1 LPGRRRWLAVIVVFL
16 WVRGRNL
23 RCSGL
28 SPRHL
33 PRWCLCYMVCGCACR
48 RKGSGRRGTSRL
60 HLRWFRAA
68 AMAARMSLARLVLD
82 VACGDAWRRL
92 ACVIQLARDMA
103 GGCAIRETQPT
114 SNLLVEASRLGFSR
128 NISGLSILAI
138 NSASELR
145 PQCYIRACLLTGVL
159 TLGLAW
165 EAAVPWCLVSGLG
178 LQHYRLGRMAD
189 LAVCKVLSGLHAF
202 EQSTA
207 LASLECP
214 ILENFTGALL
224 VNLRWACVYEG
235 RVPRPV

>member
-1 LPGRRRWLAVIVVFL
+1 
-16 WVRGRNL
+16 
-23 RCSGL
+23 
-28 SPRHL
+28 
-33 PRWCLCYMVCGCACR
+33 
-48 RKGSGRRGTSRL
+48 L

-145 PQCYIRACLLTGVL
+145 PQCYIRACLLTGFSPWAWPGELRYPGVWFPAWGCNTTVLAGWL
-159 TLGLAW
+159 TLQF
-165 EAAVPWCLVSGLG
+165 VRFFPDS
-178 LQHYRLGRMAD
+178 MP
-189 LAVCKVLSGLHAF
+189 LSSQLH
-202 EQSTA
+202 
-207 LASLECP
+207 
-214 ILENFTGALL
+214 
-224 VNLRWACVYEG
+224 
-235 RVPRPV
+235 